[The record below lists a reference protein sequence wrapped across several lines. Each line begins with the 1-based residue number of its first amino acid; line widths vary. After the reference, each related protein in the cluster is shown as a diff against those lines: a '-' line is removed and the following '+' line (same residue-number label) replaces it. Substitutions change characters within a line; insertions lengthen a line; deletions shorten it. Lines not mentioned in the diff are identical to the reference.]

1 MWFWCRERREA
12 ENTAA
17 DRAIIS
23 FTQKIQI
30 TQKNKTNTKT
40 QQIQS
45 SAKTREPLWQ
55 AFSHSLLGEI
65 KRAECEVF

>member
-30 TQKNKTNTKT
+30 TQKIK
-40 QQIQS
+40 QIQKHNKYKVQPKPENPCGKLFLTVS
-45 SAKTREPLWQ
+45 WERL
-55 AFSHSLLGEI
+55 
-65 KRAECEVF
+65 RAECEVF